1 MNNIKSSIARQEC
14 MMLVVV
20 EKQDMTTSTICA
32 IAPWLRAISG
42 TKHGHL
48 NRDDVPG
55 GVKLEEGGLTELRGY
70 AEIIHCKSASR
81 RCISLWIAGSDM
93 DNAVAFAICRQ
104 TVSYILK
111 IK

>member
-1 MNNIKSSIARQEC
+1 MHDASSSRKARHDNVYHLRDC
-14 MMLVVV
+14 T
-20 EKQDMTTSTICA
+20 MTQGD
-32 IAPWLRAISG
+32 LRNE
-42 TKHGHL
+42 HGHL

-55 GVKLEEGGLTELRGY
+55 EIKLEEGGLTELRGY

-104 TVSYILK
+104 R
-111 IK
+111 